1 MVTDAFNSVRSKIQG
16 KGDTSMSAGN
26 VKRGISIG
34 HISAAADYLGPG
46 AIETNRY
53 QAEIFDLVR
62 RRGVLGQRINQ
73 TPATGQPSRYFEETN
88 IPLAT
93 NADPRVLS
101 ATASQPTRIEQ
112 VLTLKALLAQI
123 NYSIFDVEVNQQQGQ
138 FAYLEAK
145 DLTDAVDSVLKLHDQ
160 QLWTGTDTNLVIPT
174 TTQYFGIS
182 GQILNATFVAP
193 LGSGAY
199 PPNFSQNVT
208 VASSGSL
215 IDALKGQ
222 VAGMVS
228 RTDFEVKPS
237 AFYGSPVF
245 LDLFDREAKSFQLY
259 YNETEI
265 QPGVIVKAIP
275 TQAGLLPLVPEP
287 FIPTYQGGA
296 GGTNPA
302 TGSAYRQYEGFILS
316 EEFIE
321 YHWLTSPVPR
331 IFQLGL
337 LGNLA
342 AQFVILKFGA
352 VVAKG
357 ASYAQAHFLTVR

>member
-1 MVTDAFNSVRSKIQG
+1 MSGILRKG
-16 KGDTSMSAGN
+16 KA
-26 VKRGISIG
+26 IG

-73 TPATGQPSRYFEETN
+73 TPATGQPSRYFEETQ
-88 IPLAT
+88 IPVASST
-93 NADPRVLS
+93 DPRVINP
-101 ATASQPTRIEQ
+101 TASQPTRQEN
-112 VLTLKALLAQI
+112 VVTLKALLAQI

-145 DLTDAVDSVLKLHDQ
+145 DLTDAVDSVLKLHDT
-160 QLWTGTDTNLVIPT
+160 QLWTGNDTNLVIPT
-174 TTQYFGIS
+174 TLNYFGIS
-182 GQILNATFVAP
+182 GQIVNATTLIV
-193 LGSGAY
+193 GGGAF
-199 PPNFSQNVT
+199 PGFSQNRLVS
-208 VASSGSL
+208 ASGSL
-215 IDALKGQ
+215 IDNLKNQ
-222 VAGMVS
+222 VAQMVS

-237 AFYGSPVF
+237 AFYASPVF
-245 LDLFDREAKSFQLY
+245 LDKFDQEAKSFQLY

-287 FIPTYQGGA
+287 FIPILNAYPGA
-296 GGTNPA
+296 PVN
-302 TGSAYRQYEGFILS
+302 QYEGFILS

-331 IFQLGL
+331 VFQLGL

-342 AQFVILKFGA
+342 AQFVIIKFGA
-352 VVAKG
+352 VVVKG
-357 ASYAQAHFLTVR
+357 ASYAHSHFYTVR